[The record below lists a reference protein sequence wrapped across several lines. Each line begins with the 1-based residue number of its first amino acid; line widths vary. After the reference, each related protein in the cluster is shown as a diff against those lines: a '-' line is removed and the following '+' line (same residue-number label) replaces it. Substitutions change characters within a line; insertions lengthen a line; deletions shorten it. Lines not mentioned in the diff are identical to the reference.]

1 MRDEGIYMKRIL
13 VVAVTARLA
22 APALA
27 GEQIAFEVLRSGDS
41 EMSCAG
47 LSTEIDALS
56 ANVLKLNQQAEKR
69 AKASRTTAAVGKGV
83 FSGLARGVSII
94 GYGSTSPEAFASLL
108 ASNVAAGVA
117 QHVASDATAPSPAVV
132 ASPAT
137 SPQQQRLDT
146 LNAIY
151 RERPC

>member
-1 MRDEGIYMKRIL
+1 MKPVL
-13 VVAVTARLA
+13 VVAAVTSMLA

-27 GEQIAFEVLRSGDS
+27 GEEIAFEVLRPGDS

-47 LSTEIDALS
+47 LSAEIEALN
-56 ANVLKLNQQAEKR
+56 AEVLELNQQAKRR

-94 GYGSTSPEAFASLL
+94 GYGSTSPEAFAGLL

-117 QHVASDATAPSPAVV
+117 QQVASDATAPFPTVA

-137 SPQQQRLDT
+137 SPQQQRLDN
-146 LNAIY
+146 LNTIY